1 MRPYK
6 QSNIPLAKELRKN
19 MTPWEKKLWYQFLNR
34 YPVRF
39 QRQKAIDRFIVDFYC
54 AKAALAIEVDGAIHD
69 VPQQYDSDERRTAQ
83 LNQLGLQVLRF
94 SNQDIDHRFEAVCQQ
109 IEQIVKERCSHEPI

>member
-54 AKAALAIEVDGAIHD
+54 AEAALVIELDGSQHFEAAGD
-69 VPQQYDSDERRTAQ
+69 AADRERDSALEA
-83 LNQLGLQVLRF
+83 LGLKVLRY
-94 SNQDIDHRFEAVCQQ
+94 SNRVIAENFRCVCEDILFHLNLN
-109 IEQIVKERCSHEPI
+109 H